1 MYLNTYFK
9 LTYSSIDD
17 ITNTLKKLGPWAML
31 FKVNISRASRHIRI
45 APLAYWEYIIMTPML
60 PFDFRHGSTFFH
72 NCCDTI
78 CHIMRQHGFPYFWN
92 YIDKLIYTDLPSQI
106 YNAYQFLINL
116 LSELGLDVSKEKLV
130 APAAAVTCLG
140 ILIDT
145 RTRTISIPHSKLQKI
160 HKLCK
165 DWTHKTS
172 CTESQLQSLFRSLLY
187 ISKCVQPA
195 RCFLNRMLAL
205 LRANHESNIIQLTED
220 FAKDCSWYFWT
231 LKIVFHI
238 MILRVLMRPYTWMPY
253 IHILGSLTG
262 LCCCFN
268 QMVCTIPFPLGY
280 NILNINHLE
289 MVNVMIA
296 LKIWGPL
303 WIYTNISIRCD
314 KLPVMEVLT
323 TDRARDEILASYR
336 FWPHA
341 AGMSGCSLPFI
352 TYIYQYSILMEDR
365 IIWQIYFPSGFLL
378 LKVKKSWQL
387 SCLSKLFNNF
397 I

>member
-1 MYLNTYFK
+1 MVNTQFVYLHGKQPPPPPPPPSSGQRSCDRQQQPKPRFQVHTSPLMKRSKDNSDKKRIVLDLSWPKGCSVNDGVTPDVYLDTYFK

-31 FKVNISRASRHIRI
+31 FKVNISSAFRHIRI
-45 APLAYWEYIIMTPML
+45 APLTYWEYIIMTPML

-78 CHIMRQHGFPYFWN
+78 CHIMCQHGFPYFWN
-92 YIDKLIYTDLPSQI
+92 YIDELIYTDLPSQI

-130 APAAAVTCLG
+130 APATAVTFLG

-145 RTRTISIPHSKLQKI
+145 RTRTISIPHSKLQEI
-160 HKLCK
+160 RKLCK

-238 MILRVLMRPYTWMPY
+238 MILRVFDEAIYLDALYPYTW
-253 IHILGSLTG
+253 IIKQACVVALTKWY
-262 LCCCFN
+262 
-268 QMVCTIPFPLGY
+268 VPFPFHLVTIFLTLT
-280 NILNINHLE
+280 IL
-289 MVNVMIA
+289 
-296 LKIWGPL
+296 KW
-303 WIYTNISIRCD
+303 
-314 KLPVMEVLT
+314 
-323 TDRARDEILASYR
+323 
-336 FWPHA
+336 
-341 AGMSGCSLPFI
+341 
-352 TYIYQYSILMEDR
+352 LM
-365 IIWQIYFPSGFLL
+365 L
-378 LKVKKSWQL
+378 
-387 SCLSKLFNNF
+387 
-397 I
+397 